1 MRCGRAAGALLVG
14 LAACV
19 VLGGCSIV
27 MAIRQPE
34 RKDLSALAPGS
45 PRALVIAKLGGPEY
59 TELIE
64 GRRIDYF
71 NFIQGYSQRVKY
83 SRAAF
88 HTVADVFSLGLW
100 EIVGTPT
107 EAIFDGTPVAFRVTY
122 SEGLGVD
129 EVVVF
134 KGGKVVKE
142 VPGARYASVEDEEA
156 LTSAPGIFAAVDS
169 QEFSPG
175 YEHQIA
181 AVIGI
186 NDYEKLA
193 PLEGARAD
201 AEHVAERLRKR
212 GFEVIELYDGDATR
226 DRILDLIGQELQEK
240 ADTESLVVIFFAGH
254 GQTETLPNGGK
265 RGYISPVDTDP
276 DHVFATAISMATL
289 RELSNRL
296 AAKHVYYAMDSCY
309 SGLGLTRGAGLSSQ
323 GEGYLDQMTSRRAVQ
338 MITAG
343 REDELAIEVN
353 GRGIFTDSFLRAID
367 GEADANGDGWVT
379 ASEVGAFVP
388 EQVASITNAKQ
399 TPMYGTL
406 EGRGEVVFRVGGS
419 AGRLIVDR

>member
-1 MRCGRAAGALLVG
+1 MRDRAAGALVVG
-14 LAACV
+14 FAACV
-19 VLGGCSIV
+19 VLSGCSVV

-34 RKDLSALAPGS
+34 KKDLSVLSPGN
-45 PRALVIAKLGGPEY
+45 PRALVIAQLGGPEH
-59 TELIE
+59 TEMIG

-71 NFIQGYSQRVKY
+71 NFTQGYSKSAKI
-83 SRAAF
+83 SRATF

-122 SEGLGVD
+122 NERVGVD
-129 EVVVF
+129 EVIVL
-134 KGGKVVKE
+134 KGGKVVKD
-142 VPGARYASVEDEEA
+142 VPGARYASIGDEEA
-156 LTSAPGIFAAVDS
+156 LASAPGIFAAIDS

-226 DRILDLIGQELQEK
+226 DRILDLIGQQLQEK
-240 ADTESLVVIFFAGH
+240 ADIESLVVIFFAGH
-254 GQTETLPNGGK
+254 GQTETLPNGNK

-276 DHVFATAISMATL
+276 DHVFATAISMSTL
-289 RELSNRL
+289 RDLSNRL

-309 SGLGLTRGAGLSSQ
+309 SGLGLTRGAGSSSQ
-323 GEGYLDQMTSRRAVQ
+323 GEEYLVQMTSSRAVQ

-343 REDELAIEVN
+343 REDELAIEVD
-353 GRGIFTDSFLRAID
+353 GRGIFTDSFLQAID

-379 ASEVGAFVP
+379 ASEIGAFVP
-388 EQVASITNAKQ
+388 GQVASITNDKQ

-406 EGRGEVVFRVGGS
+406 EGRGEVIFRVGGG
-419 AGRLIVDR
+419 AVKLIVDR